1 MRHLQIEVIDAY
13 GILSVFAT
21 DKGSGRQTDINIM
34 GASTLGSDEVD
45 RMMQDAEKS
54 SEVDKKQR
62 EAVDIRN
69 SVRFRSRSV
78 SSWPVRML
86 GALLTRWQGLS
97 FTSVRPEVEGGG
109 GKAQTESPA

>member
-1 MRHLQIEVIDAY
+1 LQIEVKFDIDAN
-13 GILSVFAT
+13 GILSVSAT
-21 DKGSGRQTDINIM
+21 DKGSGRQTDIKIT

-45 RMMQDAEKS
+45 RMVQDAEKF

-78 SSWPVRML
+78 SSWPVL
-86 GALLTRWQGLS
+86 DAGCSFDPLAGTVVHIGLT
-97 FTSVRPEVEGGG
+97 
-109 GKAQTESPA
+109 